1 MRAFTLIIMQIKD
14 ILQYKLSVKSS
25 WEKSLFKGFCLLALG
40 MAGIAAGIYSILRFP
55 DMPYNIREL
64 FLGDGS
70 LIHTAVFS
78 LAILWIG
85 ISSSLIGF
93 QIARSKVPYLSMPA
107 LLALS
112 GVISLLLLYGSVT
125 SESISDIVGSSNIYW
140 FVMKKNIWGDFGI
153 KIFTCLDSP
162 RAISLI
168 ERVVRYLALYSPV
181 ILCLII
187 FNATFVYGRSD
198 RWFMS
203 LVRYVI
209 YALPWFFLCKV
220 IAFDFSSTD
229 NLNEIIA
236 RDGMFGI
243 GGGGFLYLLL
253 ILISLN
259 GTLLAWASRREGVYW
274 TLLLLVCT
282 LLAIPA
288 GWFLLKNGL
297 VKDLVKYGTT
307 YSGVDFLLG
316 PNRKN
321 LLSKSE
327 LFFRW
332 SLVQT
337 AIVLVLAYSQRIV
350 IAILPMTS
358 SIRQTEA
365 NNKP

>member
-1 MRAFTLIIMQIKD
+1 MSGQIKN
-14 ILQYKLSVKSS
+14 ILQHKSS
-25 WEKSLFKGFCLLALG
+25 GKSAWKKSLVKGLCLLVLG
-40 MAGIAAGIYSILRFP
+40 TAGITAGIYTILRFP
-55 DMPYNIREL
+55 AMPYNMREL

-70 LIHTAVFS
+70 LIHIAVFS

-85 ISSSLIGF
+85 ISGALIGS
-93 QIARSKVPYLSMPA
+93 QIAKSKVPYLSMPA
-107 LLALS
+107 LVALS
-112 GVISLLLLYGSVT
+112 GILSLLLLYGSVT
-125 SESISDIVGSSNIYW
+125 SESISDIVGSSNVYW
-140 FVMKKNIWGDFGI
+140 FVMNKNIWGDFGV
-153 KIFTCLDSP
+153 KVFTYLDLP
-162 RAISLI
+162 KAISLV

-187 FNATFVYGRSD
+187 FNATFVKSCSD
-198 RWFMS
+198 RWFRA
-203 LVRYVI
+203 LVHYVI

-229 NLNEIIA
+229 NLNELIA
-236 RDGMFGI
+236 RDGAFGI

-259 GTLLAWASRREGVYW
+259 GTLLAWASRRKSVYW

-316 PNRKN
+316 PDRKN

-337 AIVLVLAYSQRIV
+337 IIVMVLAYGQRIV

-358 SIRQTEA
+358 ILSRDDSVLSI
-365 NNKP
+365 KPLAR

>member
-1 MRAFTLIIMQIKD
+1 
-14 ILQYKLSVKSS
+14 
-25 WEKSLFKGFCLLALG
+25 
-40 MAGIAAGIYSILRFP
+40 
-55 DMPYNIREL
+55 MP
-64 FLGDGS
+64 
-70 LIHTAVFS
+70 V
-78 LAILWIG
+78 
-85 ISSSLIGF
+85 
-93 QIARSKVPYLSMPA
+93 

-112 GVISLLLLYGSVT
+112 CVISLLLLYGSVT

-153 KIFTCLDSP
+153 KIFTCIDSP
-162 RAISLI
+162 RAISFI

-187 FNATFVYGRSD
+187 FNATFVYSRSN
-198 RWFMS
+198 RWFMA

-229 NLNEIIA
+229 NLNELIA

-243 GGGGFLYLLL
+243 AGGGFLYLLI

-259 GTLLAWASRREGVYW
+259 VTLLARASRREGICW

-288 GWFLLKNGL
+288 GWFLLKKGL
-297 VKDLVKYGTT
+297 VEALVKYGIT
-307 YSGVDFLLG
+307 YSGIDFLLG
-316 PNRKN
+316 PSRKI
-321 LLSKSE
+321 LLSETE

-332 SLVQT
+332 SLLQT
-337 AIVLVLAYSQRIV
+337 GIVLILAYGQRIV
-350 IAILPMTS
+350 ITILSMASPM
-358 SIRQTEA
+358 RQTEA
-365 NNKP
+365 SNIP